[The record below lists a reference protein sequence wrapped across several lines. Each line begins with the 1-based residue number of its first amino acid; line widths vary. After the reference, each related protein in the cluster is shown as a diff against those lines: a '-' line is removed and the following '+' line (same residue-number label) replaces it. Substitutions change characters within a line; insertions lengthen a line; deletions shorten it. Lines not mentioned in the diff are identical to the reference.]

1 MHIEHCFPKPFPSA
15 PSRKVNM
22 ETSFPVNKSSY
33 RRPKYWKTVE
43 RDNFSLCWHGLCPEF
58 GRIYQTSRIPP
69 LIPKRDSLLAWN
81 LTKTREI
88 KAEQSMAGNSNVS
101 SPDNNNYGGP
111 QQAYKYQSLV
121 ETPSSPELA
130 NHRGGGRKSKT
141 PGTPATPPGTPEI
154 IQVGFDKN

>member
-1 MHIEHCFPKPFPSA
+1 MQKKSSISASGGQKSSTSGSLSVNA
-15 PSRKVNM
+15 PSK
-22 ETSFPVNKSSY
+22 
-33 RRPKYWKTVE
+33 
-43 RDNFSLCWHGLCPEF
+43 
-58 GRIYQTSRIPP
+58 
-69 LIPKRDSLLAWN
+69 
-81 LTKTREI
+81 KTREI

-154 IQVGFDKN
+154 IQVCLNKK

>member
-1 MHIEHCFPKPFPSA
+1 MQK
-15 PSRKVNM
+15 
-22 ETSFPVNKSSY
+22 KSSISASGGQKSSTSGSGG
-33 RRPKYWKTVE
+33 RGSSGTSLSVNAPPK
-43 RDNFSLCWHGLCPEF
+43 
-58 GRIYQTSRIPP
+58 
-69 LIPKRDSLLAWN
+69 
-81 LTKTREI
+81 KTREI

-130 NHRGGGRKSKT
+130 NHRGGGRRSKT

-154 IQVGFDKN
+154 IQVGFDKSLWPEVPNLVQ

>member
-1 MHIEHCFPKPFPSA
+1 MQK
-15 PSRKVNM
+15 
-22 ETSFPVNKSSY
+22 KSSISASGGQISSTSGSGG
-33 RRPKYWKTVE
+33 RGSSGTSLSVNEPPK
-43 RDNFSLCWHGLCPEF
+43 
-58 GRIYQTSRIPP
+58 
-69 LIPKRDSLLAWN
+69 
-81 LTKTREI
+81 KTREI

-130 NHRGGGRKSKT
+130 NHRDGGRKSKT

-154 IQVGFDKN
+154 IQVGFDKSLWLELPNLVQ